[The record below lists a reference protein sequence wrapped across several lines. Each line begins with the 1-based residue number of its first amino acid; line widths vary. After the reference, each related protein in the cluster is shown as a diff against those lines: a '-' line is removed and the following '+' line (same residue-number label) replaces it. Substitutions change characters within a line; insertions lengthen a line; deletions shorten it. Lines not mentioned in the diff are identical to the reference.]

1 MRILD
6 QRIPGLLLNIVIG
19 VAIAILYWQKSPHM
33 PEAAIPNLMTTLAS
47 VFATLL
53 GFIITAV
60 ALLASLL
67 DKPLLSNMQKTGH
80 YRRLMTDAFDTCL
93 MLLVLVLTC
102 LMGLMLQ
109 TKHQEVAVTVLIG
122 MVTMSVM
129 CLLRTGRRL
138 FNIIKVLS

>member
-6 QRIPGLLLNIVIG
+6 QRIPGLLFNLAIG
-19 VAIAILYWQKSPHM
+19 VAIAVLYWQKSPHM

-60 ALLASLL
+60 ALLVSLL
-67 DKPLLSNMQKTGH
+67 DKPLLRNMQKTGH

-93 MLLVLVLTC
+93 MLLILVLTC
-102 LMGLMLQ
+102 LIGLMLH
-109 TKHQEVAVTVLIG
+109 TKFQGLAITVLIG
-122 MVTMSVM
+122 IVTTSVM